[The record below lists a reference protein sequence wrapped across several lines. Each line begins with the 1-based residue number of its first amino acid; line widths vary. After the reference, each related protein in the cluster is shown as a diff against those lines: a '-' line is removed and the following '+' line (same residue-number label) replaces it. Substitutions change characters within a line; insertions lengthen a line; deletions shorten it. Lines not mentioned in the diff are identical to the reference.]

1 MELKKYKIGDLVQ
14 VTRGASLGGEFYATQ
29 GNYVRLTCGNFDYRN
44 NCFKENQSKDN
55 IYYTGGFKEEFLLE
69 KGDIITP
76 LTEQAIGL
84 LGSTARIPESGKYIQ
99 SQDIAKIDCN
109 ESLLDKDFAFYLIS
123 SAFVKQQLSAAAQQT
138 KIRHTSPDKIKE
150 CTVWIPSLDIQ
161 KRIGRILTDIDNKIA
176 INRQIN
182 DNLEAM
188 AKQLYDYWFVQ
199 FDFPNEEGKPYKSSG
214 GAMVWNEKLK
224 REIPEGWNVANVF
237 DELSVQYGFPFS
249 TELFTEEPTSIP
261 VVRIRDI
268 LENSVSAYSEEE
280 VDEKYKLQ
288 KQDLL
293 VGMDGNF
300 HMNYWNDNVSYLN
313 QRSVRLRAKSKSTV
327 SIMQA
332 KYDIAPYIKA
342 KELRAKGS
350 TVGHLSDKDL
360 KELFVL
366 VCPNIDFRNKFDS
379 ILAEII
385 ENRCEMIELTK
396 QRDELL
402 PLLMNGQASV
412 NYHLSA
418 SFLYSLILYRDQ
430 YKFYD
435 MKETIIQTVL
445 DGMRAVLTENQLDM
459 LTDVTRKALSECEIT
474 PKATEEEQ
482 RNKENVE
489 LLGAFI
495 SSKKV
500 EGCSDKTIH
509 YYKSSIEKLIATVK
523 KNVCDIATN
532 DIRCYLAEQQEQR
545 GLSKVTIDNLRRIY
559 SSFFSWLED
568 EDYITKSPV
577 RRIHKVR
584 TDALVKEVLTDENIE
599 VLRDSCQ
606 ELRDIAM
613 IDLLLSTGMRVGELV
628 KINRDDID
636 FQERQCVV
644 FGKGN
649 KEREVYFNARTKIHL
664 KKYLEQRTDTNPAL
678 FVSLHEP
685 HTRLTI
691 SGVEVRLRQLG
702 KRVNLN
708 KVHPHKFRRTLAT
721 MAIDKGMPI
730 EQVQKMLGH
739 VKIDTTLHYAM
750 VNQTN
755 VKIAHRKFLN

>member
-123 SAFVKQQLSAAAQQT
+123 SACVKQQLSAAAQQT

-224 REIPEGWNVANVF
+224 REIPKGWNVANVF

-280 VDEKYKLQ
+280 VDEKYRLQ
-288 KQDLL
+288 EQDLL

-402 PLLMNGQASV
+402 PLLMNGQATV

-418 SFLYSLILYRDQ
+418 SFLSSLILYRDQ

-628 KINRDDID
+628 KINREDID
-636 FQERQCVV
+636 FQERQCIV

-691 SGVEVRLRQLG
+691 SGVEVRLRHLG